1 MECVRE
7 VDDEDHDDDED
18 GDDEYKKKVKQPTE
32 LLLELTLYSNSAN

>member
-18 GDDEYKKKVKQPTE
+18 GDDEYKKVKQPTE